1 LSNNLVILLISIV
14 GSGKVGASIAFLCVS
29 NELDDVLLVNTTKEK
44 AIGESLDIASAI
56 PENSKF
62 SIRGT
67 DNYSELVGSDVIII
81 AASVGVYTKHRAENM
96 DFQVEMIKEIAEK
109 IKQYCPSAI
118 VLLVSN
124 PLDVLTY
131 FFQKI
136 SGFSRFKVI
145 GIASSLDTSRFRYYI
160 SEKLSVPQSSV
171 SNALVLGEHGDS
183 MVPIFS
189 GVSVGGN
196 PLFSMI
202 DSRETITENVR
213 NYWRTLRTF
222 KSRSQFGIA
231 KNTFDVI
238 NAILKKKE
246 ISIPASIVLDGE
258 YGEHDVAMGV
268 PVKIDQN
275 GVSEIQKI
283 KLDDTELSSLKKS
296 SQKIR
301 NDIKSVHD

>member
-1 LSNNLVILLISIV
+1 MVNLISIV
-14 GSGKVGASIAFLCVS
+14 GTGRVGASIAFLCVS
-29 NELDDVLLVNTTKEK
+29 NGLDDVLLVNLTKEK

-56 PENSKF
+56 PASSKF

-67 DNYSELVGSDVIII
+67 DDYSELVGSDIVIIT
-81 AASVGVYTKHRAENM
+81 ASVEMYAKDRTENIDLQVKMIKDIAEN
-96 DFQVEMIKEIAEK
+96 
-109 IKQYCPSAI
+109 IKQYAPSAI

-131 FFQKI
+131 YFQKQ

-160 SEKLSVPQSSV
+160 SETLSVPQSSI

-183 MVPIFS
+183 MVPVFS

-202 DSRETITENVR
+202 DTRDTITENVR
-213 NYWRTLRTF
+213 NYWKTLRNF

-238 NAILKKKE
+238 NTILNKKE
-246 ISIPASIVLDGE
+246 ITIPASVVLDGE

-275 GVSEIQKI
+275 GVTEIQQV
-283 KLDDTELSSLKKS
+283 KLDDTESSSLKKS
-296 SQKIR
+296 SEKIR